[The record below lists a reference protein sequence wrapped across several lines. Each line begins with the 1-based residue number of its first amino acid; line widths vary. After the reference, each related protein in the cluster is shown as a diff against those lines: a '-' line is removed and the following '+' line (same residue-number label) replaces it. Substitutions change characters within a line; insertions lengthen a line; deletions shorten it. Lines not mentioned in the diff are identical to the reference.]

1 MRSEEVRGAEA
12 RMKKAIEATQ
22 HEFNGVRTG
31 RASPAL
37 VEGLQVEYYGT
48 KTPLNQLATISA
60 PEPRLLVVQ
69 PWDKELIKDI
79 QKAIAASTLGLTPST
94 DGNVLRIAI
103 PELTEERRNEL
114 VRVVRKI
121 AEDGR
126 VQIRN
131 VRRDAIDQLRK
142 SEKSGDVSEDDSRRE
157 QADVQTLTDQYI
169 EQLDEL
175 LASKEEDLLTV

>member
-1 MRSEEVRGAEA
+1 
-12 RMKKAIEATQ
+12 MKKAIEATQ

-37 VEGLQVEYYGT
+37 LEGLQVEYYGT

-60 PEPRLLVVQ
+60 PEPRMLIVQ
-69 PWDKELIKDI
+69 PWDKGLVKEIH
-79 QKAIAASTLGLTPST
+79 KAIASSTLGLSPST
-94 DGNVLRIAI
+94 DGNLLRIAI
-103 PELTEERRNEL
+103 PELTEERRREL
-114 VRVVRKI
+114 AKVVRKI

-131 VRRDAIDQLRK
+131 VRREAIEQFRK
-142 SEKSGDVSEDDSRRE
+142 SERAGDLSEDDSRRE
-157 QADVQTLTDQYI
+157 QADVQKLTDDYI

>member
-1 MRSEEVRGAEA
+1 
-12 RMKKAIEATQ
+12 MKKAIEATQ

-31 RASPAL
+31 HASPAL
-37 VEGLQVEYYGT
+37 LESLSVEYYGT

-69 PWDKELIKDI
+69 PWDKEMLKEVN
-79 QKAIAASTLGLTPST
+79 KAIATSSLGLAASS
-94 DGNVLRIAI
+94 DGTVLRIVL
-103 PELTEERRNEL
+103 PELTEERRREL
-114 VRVVRKI
+114 AKVVGKI

-126 VQIRN
+126 IRVRN
-131 VRRDAIDQLRK
+131 MRRDAVDQLRK
-142 SEKSGDVSEDDSRRE
+142 DEKSGDLSEDESRRE
-157 QADVQTLTDQYI
+157 QADVQKLTDAYI